1 VKPRD
6 PSSPAFAHGA
16 GARAGVQAGGA
27 GLWRRWGGV
36 VIGAAILAALVALV
50 WHLLSDTASTKRV
63 VADAP
68 MLMLPPPPPPPPEP
82 EKLPEPEPEKIKPV
96 TEPEPKPMEPLEPP
110 KDDTP
115 PSPAK
120 DLGDP
125 VTMDSAGQAGNDA
138 FGIQA
143 GSGGG
148 MSGTGAGGGLG
159 SGSYARY
166 VSSLLQQA
174 LSRDPRTRQLVFDD
188 IQVDIWLGADGKTTR
203 VQLVRSTGTP
213 ESDEAVLGMLR
224 ALDRVDEKPPASL
237 RFPMR
242 VSMKGRRP

>member
-6 PSSPAFAHGA
+6 ASSPAA
-16 GARAGVQAGGA
+16 ARRSS
-27 GLWRRWGGV
+27 GLWRRWGGWA
-36 VIGAAILAALVALV
+36 IGLAVAAALVALV
-50 WHLLSDTASTKRV
+50 WHLLADTASTRRV

-68 MLMLPPPPPPPPEP
+68 MLMLPPPPPPPPPPEP
-82 EKLPEPEPEKIKPV
+82 EKPPEPEPEKVKPEV
-96 TEPEPKPMEPLEPP
+96 VEKEPKPVEPLEPP

-115 PSPAK
+115 PSPSK

-125 VTMDSAGQAGNDA
+125 VTMDSAAQAGNDA

-188 IQVDIWLGADGKTTR
+188 IQIDLWLGADGKTSR
-203 VQLVRSTGTP
+203 VQLVRGTGTP
-213 ESDEAVLGMLR
+213 EIDEAVLTLLR
-224 ALDRVDEKPPASL
+224 GLDRVDEKPPASL

-242 VSMKGRRP
+242 VSMRGRRP

>member
-1 VKPRD
+1 MKPRD
-6 PSSPAFAHGA
+6 PTFAFVGRAAAGGGAPAD
-16 GARAGVQAGGA
+16 ARA
-27 GLWRRWGGV
+27 LWRRWGGWA
-36 VIGAAILAALVALV
+36 IGAVLLALLAALV
-50 WHLLSDTASTKRV
+50 WYLLADTASQKRV

-68 MLMLPPPPPPPPEP
+68 TLMLPPPPPPPPEP

-96 TEPEPKPMEPLEPP
+96 TEPEPKPIEPLEPP

-115 PSPAK
+115 PSPTK

-125 VTMDSAGQAGNDA
+125 VTMDSAAQAGSDA

-159 SGSYARY
+159 SGSFARY
-166 VSSLLQQA
+166 ASDQLQRALL
-174 LSRDPRTRQLVFDD
+174 RDPRTRSLTFDD
-188 IQVDIWLGADGKTTR
+188 IHIDIWLDVQGQIRRA
-203 VQLVRSTGTP
+203 QLVRSTGST
-213 ESDEAVLGMLR
+213 ETDEAVLAAVRDLGR
-224 ALDRVDEKPPASL
+224 LDESPPPSV

-242 VSMKGRRP
+242 VSFRGRRP

>member
-1 VKPRD
+1 MNPRD
-6 PSSPAFAHGA
+6 PTSAF
-16 GARAGVQAGGA
+16 ARAGAKRRPT

-36 VIGAAILAALVALV
+36 VIGLAIFAALVALV
-50 WHLLSDTASTKRV
+50 WHLLTDTASTRRV

-96 TEPEPKPMEPLEPP
+96 TEPEPKPVEPLEPP

-115 PSPAK
+115 PSPSK

-166 VSSLLQQA
+166 VSSMLQQA

-188 IQVDIWLGADGKTTR
+188 IQIDLWLGADGKTTR
-203 VQLVRSTGTP
+203 AQLVRGTGANDI
-213 ESDEAVLGMLR
+213 DEAVLAMVR
-224 ALDRVDEKPPASL
+224 ALDRIDEKPPASL

>member
-1 VKPRD
+1 MKPRD
-6 PSSPAFAHGA
+6 PRSSTPAGPS
-16 GARAGVQAGGA
+16 GARA
-27 GLWRRWGGV
+27 GLWRRWGGWA
-36 VIGAAILAALVALV
+36 IGLAMAAALVALV

-82 EKLPEPEPEKIKPV
+82 EKLPEPEPEKVKPEV
-96 TEPEPKPMEPLEPP
+96 VEKEPKPVEPLEPP
-110 KDDTP
+110 KDDAP
-115 PSPAK
+115 PSPSK

-148 MSGTGAGGGLG
+148 MSGTGGGGGLG

-188 IQVDIWLGADGKTTR
+188 IQIDLWLGADGKTSR
-203 VQLVRSTGTP
+203 VQLVRGTGTP
-213 ESDEAVLGMLR
+213 DIDEAVLTLLR
-224 ALDRVDEKPPASL
+224 GLDRVDEKPPASL

-242 VSMKGRRP
+242 VSMRGRRP

>member
-1 VKPRD
+1 MKPRD

-16 GARAGVQAGGA
+16 GVRPGVQAGGA

-50 WHLLSDTASTKRV
+50 WHLLSDTASTKRA

-115 PSPAK
+115 PSPSK

-148 MSGTGAGGGLG
+148 MSGTGGGGGLG

>member
-1 VKPRD
+1 MKTRD
-6 PSSPAFAHGA
+6 PTS
-16 GARAGVQAGGA
+16 

-36 VIGAAILAALVALV
+36 VIGLAIFAALVALV
-50 WHLLSDTASTKRV
+50 WHLLSDAASTKRV

-82 EKLPEPEPEKIKPV
+82 EKLPEPEPEKIKPEV
-96 TEPEPKPMEPLEPP
+96 VEREPKPVEPLEPP
-110 KDDTP
+110 KDDAP
-115 PSPAK
+115 PSPSK

-125 VTMDSAGQAGNDA
+125 VTMDSAAQAGNDA

-188 IQVDIWLGADGKTTR
+188 IQIDLWLGADGKTTR
-203 VQLVRSTGTP
+203 VQLVRGTGT
-213 ESDEAVLGMLR
+213 SDIDDTVLALIR
-224 ALDRVDEKPPASL
+224 NLDRVDEKPPASL

>member
-1 VKPRD
+1 MKPRD
-6 PSSPAFAHGA
+6 PTFAFEG
-16 GARAGVQAGGA
+16 RAAADGGA
-27 GLWRRWGGV
+27 PADAHALWRRWGGWA
-36 VIGAAILAALVALV
+36 IGTVLLALLAALV
-50 WHLLSDTASTKRV
+50 WYLLADTASQKRV

-68 MLMLPPPPPPPPEP
+68 TLMLPPPPPPPPEP

-96 TEPEPKPMEPLEPP
+96 TEPEPKPIEPLEPP

-115 PSPAK
+115 PSPNK

-125 VTMDSAGQAGNDA
+125 VTMDSAAQAGSDA

-159 SGSYARY
+159 SGSFSRYAAS
-166 VSSLLQQA
+166 VLQQA
-174 LSRDPRTRQLVFDD
+174 LLRDPRTRNLGFDD
-188 IQVDIWLGADGKTTR
+188 IQIDIWLDAEGRTTR
-203 VQLVRSTGTP
+203 AQLVRGTGTTDI
-213 ESDEAVLGMLR
+213 DEAVLAMVRGLER
-224 ALDRVDEKPPASL
+224 FDEKPPASL

-242 VSMKGRRP
+242 VSMKGRRQ

>member
-1 VKPRD
+1 MNPRD
-6 PSSPAFAHGA
+6 PSSPASARRA
-16 GARAGVQAGGA
+16 GAKP
-27 GLWRRWGGV
+27 GLWRRWGG
-36 VIGAAILAALVALV
+36 AAIGGVLVAALVALV

-68 MLMLPPPPPPPPEP
+68 MLMLPPPPPPPPPPEP

-96 TEPEPKPMEPLEPP
+96 SEPEPKPVEPLEPP

-115 PSPAK
+115 PSPSK

-125 VTMDSAGQAGNDA
+125 VTMDSAAQAGNDA

-148 MSGTGAGGGLG
+148 MSGTGGGGGLG
-159 SGSYARY
+159 SGSYGRY
-166 VSSLLQQA
+166 VANLLQQA
-174 LSRDPRTRQLVFDD
+174 LSRDARTRQLVFDD
-188 IQVDIWLGADGKTTR
+188 IQIDLWLGADGKTVR
-203 VQLVRSTGTP
+203 AQLVRGTGT
-213 ESDEAVLGMLR
+213 SDIDETVLALIRG
-224 ALDRVDEKPPASL
+224 LDRIDEKPPASL

>member
-1 VKPRD
+1 MKPRD
-6 PSSPAFAHGA
+6 ASSPAA
-16 GARAGVQAGGA
+16 ARRPD
-27 GLWRRWGGV
+27 GLWRRWGGWF
-36 VIGAAILAALVALV
+36 IGLAMAAALVALV

-68 MLMLPPPPPPPPEP
+68 MLMLPPPPPPPPPPEP

-96 TEPEPKPMEPLEPP
+96 TEPEPKPVEPLEPP

-115 PSPAK
+115 PSPSK

-125 VTMDSAGQAGNDA
+125 VTMDSAAQAGNDA

-159 SGSYARY
+159 SGSYGRY
-166 VSSLLQQA
+166 VATLLQQA
-174 LSRDPRTRQLVFDD
+174 LSRDARTRQLVFDD
-188 IQVDIWLGADGKTTR
+188 IQIDLWLGADGKTVR
-203 VQLVRSTGTP
+203 AQLVRGTGT
-213 ESDEAVLGMLR
+213 SDIDEAVLALVRG
-224 ALDRVDEKPPASL
+224 LDRIDEKPPASA

-242 VSMKGRRP
+242 VSMRGRRP

>member
-6 PSSPAFAHGA
+6 ASSPAAARRSA
-16 GARAGVQAGGA
+16 GP
-27 GLWRRWGGV
+27 WRRWGGWAIGLAV
-36 VIGAAILAALVALV
+36 VAALVALV
-50 WHLLSDTASTKRV
+50 WHLLADTASTRRV

-68 MLMLPPPPPPPPEP
+68 MLMLPPPPPPPPPPEP
-82 EKLPEPEPEKIKPV
+82 EKPPEPEPEKVKPEV
-96 TEPEPKPMEPLEPP
+96 VEKEPKPVEPLEPP

-115 PSPAK
+115 PSPSK

-125 VTMDSAGQAGNDA
+125 VTMDSAAQAGNDA

-166 VSSLLQQA
+166 VSSLLQHA

-188 IQVDIWLGADGKTTR
+188 IQIDLWLGADGKTSR
-203 VQLVRSTGTP
+203 VQLVRGTGTP
-213 ESDEAVLGMLR
+213 EIDEAVLTLLR
-224 ALDRVDEKPPASL
+224 GLDRLDEKPPASL

-242 VSMKGRRP
+242 VSMRGRRP

>member
-6 PSSPAFAHGA
+6 PTTSGF
-16 GARAGVQAGGA
+16 
-27 GLWRRWGGV
+27 WRRWGGMA
-36 VIGAAILAALVALV
+36 IGLAIFAALVALV

-82 EKLPEPEPEKIKPV
+82 EKLPEPEPEKIKPEV
-96 TEPEPKPMEPLEPP
+96 VEPEPKPIEPLEAP
-110 KDDTP
+110 KDDAP
-115 PSPAK
+115 PSPSK

-125 VTMDSAGQAGNDA
+125 VTMDSAGEAGNDA

-148 MSGTGAGGGLG
+148 MSGTGAGGGGLG

-174 LSRDPRTRQLVFDD
+174 LSRDARTRQLVFDD
-188 IQVDIWLGADGKTTR
+188 IQIDLWLGADGRTTR
-203 VQLVRSTGTP
+203 VQLVRGTGTGDI
-213 ESDEAVLGMLR
+213 DEAVLALVR
-224 ALDRVDEKPPASL
+224 NLDRLDETPPASL

>member
-1 VKPRD
+1 MKPRD
-6 PSSPAFAHGA
+6 PTFAFVG
-16 GARAGVQAGGA
+16 RAAAGGGA
-27 GLWRRWGGV
+27 PADAHTLWRRWGGWA
-36 VIGAAILAALVALV
+36 IGTVLLALLAALV
-50 WHLLSDTASTKRV
+50 WYLLADTASQKRV

-68 MLMLPPPPPPPPEP
+68 TLMLPPPPPPPPEP

-96 TEPEPKPMEPLEPP
+96 TEPEPKPIEPLEPP

-115 PSPAK
+115 PSPNK

-125 VTMDSAGQAGNDA
+125 VTMDSAAQAGSDA

-159 SGSYARY
+159 SGSFSRYAAS
-166 VSSLLQQA
+166 VLQQA
-174 LSRDPRTRQLVFDD
+174 LLRDPRTRNLGFDD
-188 IQVDIWLGADGKTTR
+188 IQIDIWLDAEGRTTR
-203 VQLVRSTGTP
+203 AQLVRGTGTTDI
-213 ESDEAVLGMLR
+213 DEAVLAMVRGLER
-224 ALDRVDEKPPASL
+224 FDEKPPASL

-242 VSMKGRRP
+242 VSMKGRRQ

>member
-1 VKPRD
+1 MKPRD
-6 PSSPAFAHGA
+6 PISPLPA
-16 GARAGVQAGGA
+16 ARRAEGKGGSN
-27 GLWRRWGGV
+27 GLWRRWGGA
-36 VIGAAILAALVALV
+36 VIGLAIVAALVALV

-82 EKLPEPEPEKIKPV
+82 EKLPEPEPEKVKPEV
-96 TEPEPKPMEPLEPP
+96 VEKEPKPVEPLEPP
-110 KDDTP
+110 KDDAP
-115 PSPAK
+115 PSPSK

-166 VSSLLQQA
+166 VSSMLQQA
-174 LSRDPRTRQLVFDD
+174 LARDPRTRQLVFDD
-188 IQVDIWLGADGKTTR
+188 IQIDLWLGADGKTAR
-203 VQLVRSTGTP
+203 AQLVRSTGTP
-213 ESDEAVLGMLR
+213 ESDEAVLAMVR
-224 ALDRVDEKPPASL
+224 ALDRIDEKPPASL

>member
-1 VKPRD
+1 MKPRD
-6 PSSPAFAHGA
+6 PTSLLPAAAH
-16 GARAGVQAGGA
+16 RAGGKAGTH

-36 VIGAAILAALVALV
+36 VIGAAIVAALVALV
-50 WHLLSDTASTKRV
+50 WHLLSDTASKKRV

-82 EKLPEPEPEKIKPV
+82 EKLPEPEPEKIKPEV
-96 TEPEPKPMEPLEPP
+96 VEKEPKPVEPLEPP
-110 KDDTP
+110 KDDAP
-115 PSPAK
+115 PSPSK

-166 VSSLLQQA
+166 VSSMLQQA

-188 IQVDIWLGADGKTTR
+188 IQIDLWLGADGKTAR

-213 ESDEAVLGMLR
+213 ESDEAVLAMVR
-224 ALDRVDEKPPASL
+224 ALDRIDEKPPASL

>member
-1 VKPRD
+1 MNPRV
-6 PSSPAFAHGA
+6 PTSAVT
-16 GARAGVQAGGA
+16 ARRVGRQA
-27 GLWRRWGGV
+27 GLWRRWGGW
-36 VIGAAILAALVALV
+36 VIGLVLAAALVALV

-96 TEPEPKPMEPLEPP
+96 AEPEPKPVEPLEPP

-115 PSPAK
+115 PSPSK

-148 MSGTGAGGGLG
+148 MNGTGAGGGLG

-188 IQVDIWLGADGKTTR
+188 IQIDLWLGVDGKTTR
-203 VQLVRSTGTP
+203 VQLVRGTGTP
-213 ESDEAVLGMLR
+213 DIDEAVLALLR
-224 ALDRVDEKPPASL
+224 GLDRVDEKPPASL

-242 VSMKGRRP
+242 VSMRGRRP

>member
-1 VKPRD
+1 MKPRD
-6 PSSPAFAHGA
+6 PTSAFARTGA
-16 GARAGVQAGGA
+16 KARPA

-36 VIGAAILAALVALV
+36 VIGLAVFAALVALV
-50 WHLLSDTASTKRV
+50 WHLLNDTASTKRV

-82 EKLPEPEPEKIKPV
+82 EKPPEPVPEKVKPEV
-96 TEPEPKPMEPLEPP
+96 VEKEPKPVEPLEPP

-115 PSPAK
+115 PSPSK

-125 VTMDSAGQAGNDA
+125 VTMDATGQAGNDA

-166 VSSLLQQA
+166 VSSMLQQA
-174 LSRDPRTRQLVFDD
+174 LSRDPRTRQLVFED
-188 IQVDIWLGADGKTTR
+188 IQVDLWLGADGKTTR
-203 VQLVRSTGTP
+203 AQLVRGTGA
-213 ESDEAVLGMLR
+213 SDIDEAVLAMVR
-224 ALDRVDEKPPASL
+224 ALDRIDEKPPASL

>member
-6 PSSPAFAHGA
+6 PTSAFARTGA
-16 GARAGVQAGGA
+16 KARPA

-36 VIGAAILAALVALV
+36 VIGLAVFAALVALV
-50 WHLLSDTASTKRV
+50 WHLLNDTASTKRV

-82 EKLPEPEPEKIKPV
+82 EKPPEPEPEKVKPEV
-96 TEPEPKPMEPLEPP
+96 VEKEPKPVEPLEPP

-115 PSPAK
+115 PSPSK

-125 VTMDSAGQAGNDA
+125 VTMDAAGQAGNDA

-166 VSSLLQQA
+166 VSSMLQQA
-174 LSRDPRTRQLVFDD
+174 LSRDPRTRQLVFED
-188 IQVDIWLGADGKTTR
+188 IQIDLWLGADGKTTR
-203 VQLVRSTGTP
+203 AQLVRGTGA
-213 ESDEAVLGMLR
+213 SDIDEAVLAMVR
-224 ALDRVDEKPPASL
+224 ALDRIDEKPPASL

>member
-1 VKPRD
+1 MKPRD
-6 PSSPAFAHGA
+6 PSSPAFAPGA
-16 GARAGVQAGGA
+16 GVKAGGA

-36 VIGAAILAALVALV
+36 AIGLAIVAALVALV

-82 EKLPEPEPEKIKPV
+82 EKLPEPEPEKIKPEV
-96 TEPEPKPMEPLEPP
+96 VEKEPKPVEPLEPP
-110 KDDTP
+110 KDDAP
-115 PSPAK
+115 PSPSK

-166 VSSLLQQA
+166 VSSVLQQA

-213 ESDEAVLGMLR
+213 DSDEAVLAMLR
-224 ALDRVDEKPPASL
+224 GLDRIDEKPPASL

>member
-1 VKPRD
+1 MKPRD
-6 PSSPAFAHGA
+6 PTTSGF
-16 GARAGVQAGGA
+16 
-27 GLWRRWGGV
+27 WRRWGGTA
-36 VIGAAILAALVALV
+36 IGLAVFAALVALV

-68 MLMLPPPPPPPPEP
+68 MLMLPPPPPPPPPEP
-82 EKLPEPEPEKIKPV
+82 EKLPEPEPEKVKPEV
-96 TEPEPKPMEPLEPP
+96 VEPEPRPIEPLEAP
-110 KDDTP
+110 KDDAP
-115 PSPAK
+115 PSPSK

-125 VTMDSAGQAGNDA
+125 VTMDSAGEAGNDA

-148 MSGTGAGGGLG
+148 MSGTGAGGGGLG

-174 LSRDPRTRQLVFDD
+174 LSRDARTRQLVFDD
-188 IQVDIWLGADGKTTR
+188 IQIDLWLGADGRATR
-203 VQLVRSTGTP
+203 VQLVRGTGT
-213 ESDEAVLGMLR
+213 SDIDDAVLALLR
-224 ALDRVDEKPPASL
+224 NLDRLDEKPPASL

>member
-1 VKPRD
+1 MKPRD
-6 PSSPAFAHGA
+6 PTS
-16 GARAGVQAGGA
+16 

-36 VIGAAILAALVALV
+36 VIGLAILAALAALV

-68 MLMLPPPPPPPPEP
+68 MLMLPPPPPPPPPPEP
-82 EKLPEPEPEKIKPV
+82 EKLPEPEPEKIKPEV
-96 TEPEPKPMEPLEPP
+96 VEREPKPVEPLEPP
-110 KDDTP
+110 KDDAP
-115 PSPAK
+115 PSPSK

-125 VTMDSAGQAGNDA
+125 VTMDSAAQAGNDA

-188 IQVDIWLGADGKTTR
+188 IQIDLWLGADGKTTR
-203 VQLVRSTGTP
+203 VQLVRGTGTG
-213 ESDEAVLGMLR
+213 EIDDTVLALIR
-224 ALDRVDEKPPASL
+224 NLDRVDEKPPASL

>member
-1 VKPRD
+1 MNPRN
-6 PSSPAFAHGA
+6 PTSAA
-16 GARAGVQAGGA
+16 GARRTGGQA
-27 GLWRRWGGV
+27 GLWRRWGGW
-36 VIGAAILAALVALV
+36 VIGLGLAVALVALV
-50 WHLLSDTASTKRV
+50 WHLLSDTASTRRV

-68 MLMLPPPPPPPPEP
+68 MLMLPPPPPPPPPPEP

-96 TEPEPKPMEPLEPP
+96 AEPEPKPVEPLEPP

-115 PSPAK
+115 PSPSK

-125 VTMDSAGQAGNDA
+125 VTMDSAAQAGNDA

-174 LSRDPRTRQLVFDD
+174 LSRDARTRQLVFDD
-188 IQVDIWLGADGKTTR
+188 IQIDLWLGADGSTTR
-203 VQLVRSTGTP
+203 AQLVRGTGTP
-213 ESDEAVLGMLR
+213 DIDEAVLALIRG
-224 ALDRVDEKPPASL
+224 LDRVDEKPPASL

-242 VSMKGRRP
+242 VSMRGRRP

>member
-1 VKPRD
+1 MKPRD
-6 PSSPAFAHGA
+6 PTFAFEG
-16 GARAGVQAGGA
+16 RAAAGGGA
-27 GLWRRWGGV
+27 PADAHTLWRRWGGWA
-36 VIGAAILAALVALV
+36 IGTVLLALLAALV
-50 WHLLSDTASTKRV
+50 WYLLADTASQKRV

-68 MLMLPPPPPPPPEP
+68 TLMLPPPPPPPPEP

-96 TEPEPKPMEPLEPP
+96 TEPEPKPIEPLEPP

-115 PSPAK
+115 PSPNK

-125 VTMDSAGQAGNDA
+125 VTMDSAAQAGSDA

-159 SGSYARY
+159 SGSFSRYAAS
-166 VSSLLQQA
+166 VLQQA
-174 LSRDPRTRQLVFDD
+174 LLRDPRTRNLGFDD
-188 IQVDIWLGADGKTTR
+188 IQIDIWLDAEGRTTR
-203 VQLVRSTGTP
+203 AQLVRGTGTTDI
-213 ESDEAVLGMLR
+213 DEAVLAMVRGLER
-224 ALDRVDEKPPASL
+224 FDEKPPASL

-242 VSMKGRRP
+242 VSMKGRRQ

>member
-1 VKPRD
+1 MKPRD
-6 PSSPAFAHGA
+6 PTLAFAHA
-16 GARAGVQAGGA
+16 HAGGKGRPK
-27 GLWRRWGGV
+27 GLWRQWGGV
-36 VIGAAILAALVALV
+36 AIGLAIFAALVGLV
-50 WHLLSDTASTKRV
+50 WHLLNDTASTKRV

-68 MLMLPPPPPPPPEP
+68 MLMLPPPPPPPPPPEP

-96 TEPEPKPMEPLEPP
+96 TEPEPKPLEPLEPP

-115 PSPAK
+115 PSPSK

-174 LSRDPRTRQLVFDD
+174 LSRDPRTRQLVFED
-188 IQVDIWLGADGKTTR
+188 IQIDLWLGADGKTTR
-203 VQLVRSTGTP
+203 VQLVRGTGASET
-213 ESDEAVLGMLR
+213 DDAVLAMLR